1 MAKKPTSYWGRRAD
15 AAGLT
20 QQTLAVVAGLAP
32 NSVGRALRGELSG
45 GVPLYLCS
53 LILAW
58 ELLPPDKRATWLE
71 QIDGAI
77 TGTMTGPGE

>member
-58 ELLPPDKRATWLE
+58 ELLPADGRAAWLE
-71 QIDGAI
+71 QINDAVS
-77 TGTMTGPGE
+77 GTVGGPGE